1 VGELVPKVDGVVRV
15 VGVEESRVEF
25 TDTRKTVLDYPITPA
40 AAVLAMASLRPRT
53 PDRVSKH
60 SAKSSGVGRNVGS
73 GTDQMVEVVGGWCG
87 EV

>member
-1 VGELVPKVDGVVRV
+1 
-15 VGVEESRVEF
+15 
-25 TDTRKTVLDYPITPA
+25 
-40 AAVLAMASLRPRT
+40 MASLRPRT